1 MAKETYST
9 FGNEYLQRGKVV
21 IKSESAACGLTPMD
35 GVVEYADNED
45 MSQIEIETNQ
55 NDTHIIEHE
64 GTPSL
69 MNIDW

>member
-1 MAKETYST
+1 MARETYGM

-21 IKSESAACGLTPMD
+21 IKPESAACGPTPMD
-35 GVVEYADNED
+35 GVVEYADDED

-64 GTPSL
+64 GAPSP
-69 MNIDW
+69 MNIDR